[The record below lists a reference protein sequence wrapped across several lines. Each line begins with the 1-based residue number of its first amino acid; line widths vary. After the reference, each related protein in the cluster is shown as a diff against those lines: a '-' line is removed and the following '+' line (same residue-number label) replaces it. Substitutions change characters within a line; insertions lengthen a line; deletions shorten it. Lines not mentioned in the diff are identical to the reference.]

1 MLKQYQKKQ
10 DEKYKRETKDLF
22 RLRKPFQFS
31 FPIST
36 FSYENTTLFVL
47 CLLHL
52 NICTWNSENNILL
65 CFYV

>member
-52 NICTWNSENNILL
+52 NICT
-65 CFYV
+65 